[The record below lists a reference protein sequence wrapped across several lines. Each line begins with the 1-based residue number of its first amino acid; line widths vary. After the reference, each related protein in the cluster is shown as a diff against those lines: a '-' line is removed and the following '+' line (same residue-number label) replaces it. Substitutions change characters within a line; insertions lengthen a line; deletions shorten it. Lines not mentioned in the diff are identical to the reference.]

1 MSVAPSKYAH
11 QAEQGLSESLC
22 NVITTNCVHF
32 FSVFLLRFFVTF
44 KDDFSS
50 FCEIYLLKRKSEVPE
65 AFMKYNAKMKSET
78 GRETKILRSDGGG
91 EYCSKDF
98 ENWLAKAGI
107 SHQVTPPYTPQLN
120 GVAERTNRTVIE
132 SARS

>member
-50 FCEIYLLKRKSEVPE
+50 FCEIYLLKRKSDVPE

-78 GRETKILRSDGGG
+78 GRETKILRSDRGG

-107 SHQVTPPYTPQLN
+107 SHQVTPP
-120 GVAERTNRTVIE
+120 
-132 SARS
+132 